1 MNFGKIRKYSS
12 LVVLII
18 GIMLLSYLFLKY
30 LLIYL
35 LPFLVG
41 WFIAFAMRPPAAVIA
56 EKMRIKPKI
65 VRLVLTIALYLALF
79 GLISLAVWLLSRE
92 VWELIA
98 GLGEGGALEE
108 FIAGIASPDGF
119 IGRLLGNFGDYLA
132 DIIYKI
138 ATSMLSSVGSMLSAA
153 FSAVPKALLFVLI
166 SVIASA
172 YFAVDLEQ
180 VNASVKRMLPKGAF
194 DTLVRFKD
202 GFFGTF
208 LKYIRSYLLL
218 LVITFLEMLIGLFL
232 LKAPY
237 PLVMAIVI
245 ALLDLLPVIGV
256 GFVLIPWGVW
266 SFFAGKTPFGIG
278 LLVLFVAH
286 TVLRQIIEPR
296 IVGKNLGMHPILTL
310 VFIYVGY
317 SLFGIIGLIL
327 VPILTVLVNVA
338 FGEKNSAEVTEHTV
352 AKGDDG

>member
-1 MNFGKIRKYSS
+1 MNYGKIRKYSS

-180 VNASVKRMLPKGAF
+180 VNASVKRMLPRGTF

-266 SFFAGKTPFGIG
+266 SFFVGKTPFGIG

>member
-1 MNFGKIRKYSS
+1 MNYGKIRKYSS